1 MDDKTMFQWRGQG
14 GQGLPAE
21 RAPGQQG
28 TEFTPAGGILGD
40 PGIEIVVV
48 RVPEFDAKEAPE
60 ARFLAGLEEFE
71 AAGGIVYIREGH
83 PGMAQGGRFGGQ
95 LRGGEGAVPEAE
107 IAVGVEIHDMSDN
120 STNIDGK
127 MDIGLK

>member
-1 MDDKTMFQWRGQG
+1 MGGKIGERLGQGAVDDKTMFQGRGQG

-28 TEFTPAGGILGD
+28 AEFTPAGGILGD
-40 PGIEIVVV
+40 PGIEMAVVG
-48 RVPEFDAKEAPE
+48 VPEFNAKEAPE

-83 PGMAQGGRFGGQ
+83 PAMAQGHGFGGQ
-95 LRGGEGAVPEAE
+95 LRGGEGAVAEAE
-107 IAVGVEIHDMSDN
+107 IAVGVEIHDV
-120 STNIDGK
+120 G
-127 MDIGLK
+127 